1 MTENSRDITAGFGDN
16 GRNNQATKN
25 FGLEFQS
32 TRGRQGKR
40 EDDSSVRKGQ
50 CVYIHIYAYIF
61 LLICYIFFIIILE
74 QQEVTEWLP
83 ATLLIISAI
92 EKTGPMP
99 PSES

>member
-32 TRGRQGKR
+32 TRGRQGER

-61 LLICYIFFIIILE
+61 LLIRYIIFFLFWNSKKL
-74 QQEVTEWLP
+74 QSG
-83 ATLLIISAI
+83 LLLLCS
-92 EKTGPMP
+92 
-99 PSES
+99 SYQL